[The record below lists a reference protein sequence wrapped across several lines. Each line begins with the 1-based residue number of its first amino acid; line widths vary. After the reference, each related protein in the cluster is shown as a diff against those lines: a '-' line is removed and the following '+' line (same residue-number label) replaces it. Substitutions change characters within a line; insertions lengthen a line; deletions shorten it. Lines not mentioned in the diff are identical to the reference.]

1 MLCNFHQSAIAGGA
15 APYLANEIARLIPK
29 EDWQARVLAHA
40 VVNAALAAASK
51 KDVTTAAAGAA
62 TGELAGIIA
71 VDAYHKTVGE
81 LSEEEK
87 QTVSAL
93 ATLASGLAGGLV
105 GDSSASVVAAAQA
118 GKTTVE
124 NNALGMMGAAA
135 EAAANTAAVVAGAT
149 GNGSKGSAN
158 DDDWNAGGS
167 CEGTREQCAVRD
179 PSRDGTRG
187 PGHTGN
193 TDPANPGPTDTG
205 NHDGQ
210 PDTGPNNTGNGSQV
224 NTGPNNTGNNSD
236 APGTGGS
243 TTVTPIPDAPN
254 KDDLAYLSNNK
265 NAIDDIVAG
274 KGTAQTG
281 KQTIGVPATQSKNPL
296 NPVQQYDA
304 HGNEIVYRTMSEKQY
319 QIFRETGV
327 MPATTET
334 SVSPV
339 LGYSSKYD
347 GVTVKIVVK
356 PGTFSELEKIGI
368 AANSAAAKELPNMS
382 TQTGKWMDTN
392 ARFKVEGG
400 QMTTQLGQGKGME
413 IFNNNIVHFEQ
424 VK

>member
-1 MLCNFHQSAIAGGA
+1 MGISVNDQKAELEKLRLLVTSPECGEQCRQ
-15 APYLANEIARLIPK
+15 LAQYSISQLEP
-29 EDWQARVLAHA
+29 
-40 VVNAALAAASK
+40 VVNDTALHQRNYVKA
-51 KDVTTAAAGAA
+51 VTAAAILEFVGAA
-62 TGELAGIIA
+62 GVKSGKGTSARP
-71 VDAYHKTVGE
+71 VG
-81 LSEEEK
+81 
-87 QTVSAL
+87 
-93 ATLASGLAGGLV
+93 ASG
-105 GDSSASVVAAAQA
+105 AS
-118 GKTTVE
+118 
-124 NNALGMMGAAA
+124 
-135 EAAANTAAVVAGAT
+135 
-149 GNGSKGSAN
+149 
-158 DDDWNAGGS
+158 
-167 CEGTREQCAVRD
+167 
-179 PSRDGTRG
+179 
-187 PGHTGN
+187 
-193 TDPANPGPTDTG
+193 
-205 NHDGQ
+205 
-210 PDTGPNNTGNGSQV
+210 
-224 NTGPNNTGNNSD
+224 
-236 APGTGGS
+236 
-243 TTVTPIPDAPN
+243 
-254 KDDLAYLSNNK
+254 
-265 NAIDDIVAG
+265 AIDDIVAG

-400 QMTTQLGQGKGME
+400 QMTTQLGQGKGMG